1 MMELNLSSE
10 EAALLPLFDLSDV
23 VSDDWTLM
31 AKNICI
37 SFLSTSGISYN
48 NVYTSSRHSVGV
60 APVPDRVFKI
70 AVDVYVVGALCIMGL
85 IGNALSFIVL
95 RCDDDVKHATSW
107 LLRALAIVDV
117 FYLITCV
124 LIQPLRTLH
133 HHTDWLPKTVARV
146 YARLEPYIWPL
157 ASIAHTI
164 TVWTVVLV
172 TADRYAAVRWP
183 CNKRLRSRLRARR
196 SVLAVVVGAF
206 IYNLP
211 MFFEMKTVTHKN
223 VCTGEM
229 DVVPVRTPLRHS
241 RIYYVVYKT
250 LCFLVFRTAG
260 PLVALIVLNTRL
272 ICALRTARQRLKAAN
287 RRLRRMTQG
296 NRRQARRRRT
306 TNLTLS
312 LVVVVS
318 VFIVCELPDLGLRSA
333 IAVMEFMS
341 DRRQSDVD
349 VLRRGN
355 TITNALLAFN
365 SSVNFIIFHG
375 GD

>member
-1 MMELNLSSE
+1 M
-10 EAALLPLFDLSDV
+10 
-23 VSDDWTLM
+23 
-31 AKNICI
+31 
-37 SFLSTSGISYN
+37 
-48 NVYTSSRHSVGV
+48 
-60 APVPDRVFKI
+60 
-70 AVDVYVVGALCIMGL
+70 
-85 IGNALSFIVL
+85 VL
-95 RCDDDVKHATSW
+95 RSR
-107 LLRALAIVDV
+107 LRA
-117 FYLITCV
+117 
-124 LIQPLRTLH
+124 
-133 HHTDWLPKTVARV
+133 WLFFEVNFR
-146 YARLEPYIWPL
+146 
-157 ASIAHTI
+157 
-164 TVWTVVLV
+164 TVVLQSRLS
-172 TADRYAAVRWP
+172 TAVLRSRVRARRTFKVDFSTAVF
-183 CNKRLRSRLRARR
+183 RSRLRARR
-196 SVLAVVVGAF
+196 SVLAVVAGAF

-229 DVVPVRTPLRHS
+229 DVVSVRTPLRHS
-241 RIYYVVYKT
+241 RVYYVVYKT

-287 RRLRRMTQG
+287 LRLRRMTQG

-341 DRRQSDVD
+341 DRRQSDVN

-365 SSVNFIIFHG
+365 SSVNFIIIPRCQLTTRTSPGIFTHVGPLFTQVSVPAGQKFVPLHQALPKCCHG
-375 GD
+375 HQSVELSFSTLR